1 MTKILKTKVFQEVN
15 NFDKAYWHSRTPQER
30 LDAALEL
37 IQNAKAI
44 YNANPLNPPL
54 DKNGGQIIKSTK
66 PIERHKSFT

>member
-1 MTKILKTKVFQEVN
+1 MAKILKTKVFQEVN
-15 NFDKAYWHSRTPQER
+15 NFDKVYWHSRTPQER

-54 DKNGGQIIKSTK
+54 DKNGGQILKLRT
-66 PIERHKSFT
+66 PAERGRR